1 MPIYKYTAIDADG
14 KKVKATVAA
23 TDKAGA
29 ASQVTAKGHSLI
41 EISESFEGKVEGF
54 EAAPADFLT
63 MISRVRTKDVILFFR
78 MLSSLIS
85 SNVTITE
92 SMDIL
97 HGQTENRKLKKIL
110 FEVKMKIEGGIPL
123 SDAFAGY
130 PKVFPE
136 MTVNMVRAGE
146 LGGILDVVLERI
158 SDYLESKAALRS
170 KMILS
175 FIYPSVVLVVGVGVV
190 IFLVVFVIPKFTS
203 LLGGG
208 SLPWNTQFLLD
219 TADFLTANAIPIII
233 SVIGFTA
240 AIIILMIVPES
251 RFYVDRYR
259 VLIPVIGPVFR
270 YGVIVQ
276 FAKTFSVLLE
286 SGIPLIEALRAT
298 SGTISNLAVK
308 RVIEGMIS
316 RVLAGEPLSAAV
328 IGEGTFTPMVG
339 AMVKIGE
346 HSGLLDK
353 AMVTVAELHEKAL
366 ANKIARM
373 GAMIEPVLIIVL
385 GSIVGFVAWG
395 LIAGML
401 AMYGKAT

>member
-23 TDKAGA
+23 ADKAGA

-41 EISESFEGKVEGF
+41 EINESLEGKVEGF
-54 EAAPADFLT
+54 EAVPADFLT

-92 SMDIL
+92 SIDIL

-130 PKVFPE
+130 PRVFPE
-136 MTVNMVRAGE
+136 MVVNMVRAGE

-175 FIYPSVVLVVGVGVV
+175 LIYPSVVLVVGVGVV
-190 IFLVVFVIPKFTS
+190 IFLVVFVIPKFSS

-233 SVIGFTA
+233 TVVGFVA
-240 AIIILMIVPES
+240 AIIILMVVPES
-251 RFYVDRYR
+251 RLYVDRYR

-328 IGEGTFTPMVG
+328 IGEGAFTPMVG

-353 AMVTVAELHEKAL
+353 AMVTVADLHEKAL
-366 ANKIARM
+366 ASKIARM
-373 GAMIEPVLIIVL
+373 SAMIEPVLIIVL

-401 AMYGKAT
+401 SMYGKA

>member
-1 MPIYKYTAIDADG
+1 MPIYKYTAIDSDG
-14 KKVKATVAA
+14 KKVKASVAA
-23 TDKAGA
+23 PDKAGA
-29 ASQVTAKGHSLI
+29 ASRITAKGHSLI
-41 EISESFEGKVEGF
+41 EINESFDGKVEGF
-54 EAAPADFLT
+54 EAAPANFLT
-63 MISRVRTKDVILFFR
+63 TISRAGTKDVILFFR

-92 SMDIL
+92 AINIL

-110 FEVKMKIEGGIPL
+110 FEIMMKIEGGMPL

-136 MTVNMVRAGE
+136 MVINMVRAGE

-175 FIYPSVVLVVGVGVV
+175 LIYPSVVLVVAVGVI
-190 IFLVVFVIPKFTS
+190 IFLVVFVIPKFSS
-203 LLGGG
+203 LLGEG
-208 SLPWNTQFLLD
+208 SLPRNTQFLLD

-233 SVIGFTA
+233 TVLGFVAT
-240 AIIILMIVPES
+240 IITLMVMPES
-251 RFYVDRYR
+251 RFYVDRYK
-259 VLIPVIGPVFR
+259 VLIPVIGHVFR

-276 FAKTFSVLLE
+276 FAKTFSALLE

-353 AMVTVAELHEKAL
+353 AMITVADLHEKAL
-366 ANKIARM
+366 ATKIARM
-373 GAMIEPVLIIVL
+373 STMIEPALIIVL

-395 LIAGML
+395 LIAGMPS
-401 AMYGKAT
+401 MYGKA

>member
-1 MPIYKYTAIDADG
+1 MLIYKYTAIDADG

-23 TDKAGA
+23 ADKAGA
-29 ASQVTAKGHSLI
+29 ASQVTAKGYSLI
-41 EISESFEGKVEGF
+41 EINESFEGKVEGF
-54 EAAPADFLT
+54 EAASADFLT

-92 SMDIL
+92 SIDIL

-136 MTVNMVRAGE
+136 MVVNMVRAGE

-190 IFLVVFVIPKFTS
+190 IFLVVFVIPKFSS

-233 SVIGFTA
+233 SVIGFAA
-240 AIIILMIVPES
+240 AIIILMVVPES

-353 AMVTVAELHEKAL
+353 AMVTVAEIHEKAL

-373 GAMIEPVLIIVL
+373 SAMIEPVLIIVL

-401 AMYGKAT
+401 SMYGKA

>member
-1 MPIYKYTAIDADG
+1 MPIYKYTAINADG

-23 TDKAGA
+23 ADKAGA

-41 EISESFEGKVEGF
+41 EISESFEAKVEGF

-92 SMDIL
+92 SIDIL

-110 FEVKMKIEGGIPL
+110 FEVSMKIEGGIPL

-136 MTVNMVRAGE
+136 MVVNMVRAGE

-158 SDYLESKAALRS
+158 SDYLESKAVLKS

-175 FIYPSVVLVVGVGVV
+175 LIYPSVVLVVGVGVV

-208 SLPWNTQFLLD
+208 NLPWNTQFLLD
-219 TADFLTANAIPIII
+219 TADFLTANAIP
-233 SVIGFTA
+233 VIMTVVGFTA
-240 AIIILMIVPES
+240 TIIILMVVPES
-251 RFYVDRYR
+251 RFYVDRYK
-259 VLIPVIGPVFR
+259 VLIPVIGHVIR

-353 AMVTVAELHEKAL
+353 AMITVADLHEKAL
-366 ANKIARM
+366 AAKIARM
-373 GAMIEPVLIIVL
+373 SAMIEPVLIIVL

-401 AMYGKAT
+401 SMYGKA

>member
-1 MPIYKYTAIDADG
+1 MPIYKYTAIDSDG

-23 TDKAGA
+23 PDKAGA
-29 ASQVTAKGHSLI
+29 ASRITAKGHSLI
-41 EISESFEGKVEGF
+41 EINESFDGKVEGF

-63 MISRVRTKDVILFFR
+63 TISRAGTKDVILFFR

-92 SMDIL
+92 AINIL

-110 FEVKMKIEGGIPL
+110 FEIMMKIEGGMPL

-136 MTVNMVRAGE
+136 MVINMVRAGE

-170 KMILS
+170 KMIVSLV
-175 FIYPSVVLVVGVGVV
+175 YPSVVLVVAVGVI
-190 IFLVVFVIPKFTS
+190 IFLVVFVIPKFSS

-208 SLPWNTQFLLD
+208 SLPRNTQFLLD
-219 TADFLTANAIPIII
+219 TADFLTANAIPIIMT
-233 SVIGFTA
+233 VLGFVAT
-240 AIIILMIVPES
+240 IITLMVMPES
-251 RFYVDRYR
+251 RFYVDRYKA
-259 VLIPVIGPVFR
+259 LIPVIGHVFR

-276 FAKTFSVLLE
+276 FAKTFSALLE

-298 SGTISNLAVK
+298 SGTISSLAVK

-353 AMVTVAELHEKAL
+353 AMITVADLHEKAL
-366 ANKIARM
+366 ATKIARM
-373 GAMIEPVLIIVL
+373 SAMIEPALIIVL

-401 AMYGKAT
+401 SMYGKA

>member
-23 TDKAGA
+23 ADKAGA

-41 EISESFEGKVEGF
+41 EINESFEGKVEGF
-54 EAAPADFLT
+54 EAGAGDFLT
-63 MISRVRTKDVILFFR
+63 MISRVRTKDVVLFFR

-92 SMDIL
+92 ALDIL

-110 FEVKMKIEGGIPL
+110 SEVKAKIEGGIPL
-123 SDAFAGY
+123 SDAFVGY

-136 MTVNMVRAGE
+136 MVVNMVRAGE

-175 FIYPSVVLVVGVGVV
+175 FIYPSVVLVVTVGVV
-190 IFLVVFVIPKFTS
+190 IFLVVFVIPRFAS

-208 SLPWNTQFLLD
+208 KLPWNTQFLLD
-219 TADFLTANAIPIII
+219 TADFLTAHAIPIIMT
-233 SVIGFTA
+233 VVGFIAT
-240 AIIILMIVPES
+240 IITLMVVPES

-276 FAKTFSVLLE
+276 FAKTFSALLE

-308 RVIEGMIS
+308 KVIEGMIS
-316 RVLAGEPLSAAV
+316 KVLAGEPLSAAV

-339 AMVKIGE
+339 AMAKIGE

-353 AMVTVAELHEKAL
+353 AMVTVADLHEKGL

-373 GAMIEPVLIIVL
+373 RAMIEPVLIIVL

-401 AMYGKAT
+401 SMYGKAT

>member
-23 TDKAGA
+23 ADKAGA
-29 ASQVTAKGHSLI
+29 ASQVTAKGYSLI
-41 EISESFEGKVEGF
+41 EINESFQGKVEGF
-54 EAAPADFLT
+54 EVAPSDFLT

-92 SMDIL
+92 SIDIL

-110 FEVKMKIEGGIPL
+110 FEVRMKIEGGIPL

-130 PKVFPE
+130 PGVFSE
-136 MTVNMVRAGE
+136 MVVNMVRAGE

-190 IFLVVFVIPKFTS
+190 IFLVVFVIPKFVS

-233 SVIGFTA
+233 SVVGFA
-240 AIIILMIVPES
+240 ATIITMMVVPES
-251 RFYVDRYR
+251 RFYVDSYK
-259 VLIPVIGPVFR
+259 VMIPVIGPIVR

-286 SGIPLIEALRAT
+286 SGISLIEALRAT
-298 SGTISNLAVK
+298 GGTISNLAVK
-308 RVIEGMIS
+308 REIEGMIS
-316 RVLAGEPLSAAV
+316 NVLAGEPLSAAV

-353 AMVTVAELHEKAL
+353 AMVTVANLHEKAL
-366 ANKIARM
+366 ATKIARM
-373 GAMIEPVLIIVL
+373 SAMIEPVLIIVL

-401 AMYGKAT
+401 SMYGKA